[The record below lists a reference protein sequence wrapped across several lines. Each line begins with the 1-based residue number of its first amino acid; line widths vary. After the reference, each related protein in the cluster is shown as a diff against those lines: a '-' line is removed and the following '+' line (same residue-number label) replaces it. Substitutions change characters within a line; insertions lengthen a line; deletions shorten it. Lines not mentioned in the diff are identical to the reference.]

1 MKRASKHSPTALLAP
16 AGLLSPVAPLPP
28 TGLNPSTLSPG
39 GPAFLAAAAAAAAA
53 AGSPTAMMH
62 GMLGP
67 MGPLRPAT
75 FSPVTNL
82 RDNPPCNTLF
92 IGNLGDNTS
101 EQELRVLMG
110 SQPGYR

>member
-1 MKRASKHSPTALLAP
+1 MA
-16 AGLLSPVAPLPP
+16 
-28 TGLNPSTLSPG
+28 
-39 GPAFLAAAAAAAAA
+39 
-53 AGSPTAMMH
+53 
-62 GMLGP
+62 
-67 MGPLRPAT
+67 PLRPAS

-101 EQELRVLMG
+101 EQEIRVLMG

>member
-1 MKRASKHSPTALLAP
+1 MA
-16 AGLLSPVAPLPP
+16 
-28 TGLNPSTLSPG
+28 
-39 GPAFLAAAAAAAAA
+39 
-53 AGSPTAMMH
+53 
-62 GMLGP
+62 
-67 MGPLRPAT
+67 PLRPAT

-110 SQPGYR
+110 SQPGYRSVQDVGCHLHAVFGVGACMWHLVG